1 MPFGS
6 LWRLCSWNRDS
17 ALAVAATTSSQQ
29 HFSYHSCVHR
39 WERREKKK
47 IQAKVWNRFF
57 TGSLKVWCFVAD
69 AVFAAPGKVNP
80 ERRISLTK
88 AACLRGWGII
98 LQRVTWIDLE
108 GEGSV
113 TRKGSKY
120 AAGGPR
126 TVKTE
131 VDLIGRLV
139 LSAGMSL
146 GDNDGGLRL
155 SSRHHTHKR
164 RLWSGLDNITAA
176 AACCSEWTTTNI

>member
-6 LWRLCSWNRDS
+6 LRKRCSWNRDS
-17 ALAVAATTSSQQ
+17 ALAFAAATSSQL

-39 WERREKKK
+39 WERRERKKK
-47 IQAKVWNRFF
+47 SKVWNRFF

-113 TRKGSKY
+113 ARKGSKY
-120 AAGGPR
+120 AAGGRGQWRQRWTWWDGWSSPQGWVLGTMMDAWDR
-126 TVKTE
+126 AHVIIHTR
-131 VDLIGRLV
+131 GR
-139 LSAGMSL
+139 SDPG
-146 GDNDGGLRL
+146 
-155 SSRHHTHKR
+155 
-164 RLWSGLDNITAA
+164 
-176 AACCSEWTTTNI
+176 